1 MLYFCN
7 CFFLVYL
14 LFIYTL
20 VLNTS
25 QCALAR
31 DLNQRFDHEPQLQW
45 MPHVQLY
52 HVCKSACGWV
62 CVCVCETWCLT
73 HTLSDVHS
81 DSSSAAVIQLI
92 KTLPPSYTFGPPAPP
107 LYLTPSLT
115 SLTLLCL
122 FSAHFSE
129 EWFQTDDWDGCPWNI
144 WGRRRKKTQR
154 FRPELGFRF
163 GTKCP

>member
-107 LYLTPSLT
+107 LVPHSQSHQSHPPVPVFYTFLWRVVSDWWLRWMSLKHLRT
-115 SLTLLCL
+115 T
-122 FSAHFSE
+122 E
-129 EWFQTDDWDGCPWNI
+129 EEN
-144 WGRRRKKTQR
+144 
-154 FRPELGFRF
+154 PEI
-163 GTKCP
+163 

>member
-62 CVCVCETWCLT
+62 CVWDVVSHT
-73 HTLSDVHS
+73 HSVRRPLRLFFCCCHS
-81 DSSSAAVIQLI
+81 AHKDTSSFLHLWS
-92 KTLPPSYTFGPPAPP
+92 PPPR
-107 LYLTPSLT
+107 T
-115 SLTLLCL
+115 SLPVSPVSPSCACFLHISLK
-122 FSAHFSE
+122 S
-129 EWFQTDDWDGCPWNI
+129 
-144 WGRRRKKTQR
+144 
-154 FRPELGFRF
+154 GFRLMTEMDVPETSEDD
-163 GTKCP
+163 GGRKPRDLDQS